1 MVFYYK
7 YYLEIRNRTV
17 LTITNWI
24 FVTTTCYYYKE
35 ILLFL
40 LVNLNGN
47 FLSTN
52 STQYYFIFTN
62 ISELFSVYLDL
73 IFFISNQT
81 TIFFLIY
88 HSVLF
93 ISSGLYKSEYKKLIY
108 IFKIFLFSW
117 FAAVF
122 IFNSIILPTSIKFF
136 LGFQQTKSASFFFEA
151 KILEY
156 FDYFINLY
164 YICFSSFQSLAL
176 TILILINFNNSIIQ
190 IKRFRKLFYLLFLV
204 FATLITPPDT
214 ISQILM
220 GGSLIVLYELALTIT
235 LITSKVT
242 N

>member
-108 IFKIFLFSW
+108 IFKIFLFSLSY
-117 FAAVF
+117 VF
-122 IFNSIILPTSIKFF
+122 SNTLTTYPFSENENESIKH
-136 LGFQQTKSASFFFEA
+136 
-151 KILEY
+151 
-156 FDYFINLY
+156 
-164 YICFSSFQSLAL
+164 
-176 TILILINFNNSIIQ
+176 
-190 IKRFRKLFYLLFLV
+190 LV
-204 FATLITPPDT
+204 AD
-214 ISQILM
+214 
-220 GGSLIVLYELALTIT
+220 E
-235 LITSKVT
+235 
-242 N
+242 